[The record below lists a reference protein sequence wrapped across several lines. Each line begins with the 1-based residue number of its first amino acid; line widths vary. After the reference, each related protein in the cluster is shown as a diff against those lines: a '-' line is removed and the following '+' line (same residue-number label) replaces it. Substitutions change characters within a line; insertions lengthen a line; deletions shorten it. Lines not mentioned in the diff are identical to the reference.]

1 MLSSGTLLELTVEK
15 AAGGGRMI
23 ARHEGQVVLVS
34 GAVPGERVEARVER
48 ADRKVAFAAVTDV
61 REPSPDRREA
71 FPDPLCGGCVYSHI
85 HYPRQLELKAD
96 VVRDAF
102 LRIGRIPLT
111 LTIPVMP
118 SPERGHRMRAR
129 LHVRGGRAGF
139 FREGTHELCDPAP
152 TGQLTGGALQAIDTA
167 VQSFEAAGV
176 RPVSVEL
183 TENMPG
189 DARVLA
195 IEVEGASRMRRG
207 TLSKIVDGVAI
218 AGLTATDGQG
228 NREAVGET
236 AVADALAQLT
246 HGRATQGEL
255 RRRPESFF
263 QANRFLVPDLV
274 TSVLD
279 VVGPDGRVLDLY
291 AGVGLFAV
299 SLAASGRRGITAVE
313 GDRSSG
319 ADLQRNAGAFGDAIV
334 VALESV
340 EAALRRRHDPV
351 ATVIV
356 DPPRTGLSADA
367 LAGIVRLRARQIVYV
382 SCDPATLS
390 RDARRLLDAG
400 YSLESLRAF
409 DLFPNTAH
417 VESLGVFVLPGA

>member
-1 MLSSGTLLELTVEK
+1 
-15 AAGGGRMI
+15 
-23 ARHEGQVVLVS
+23 
-34 GAVPGERVEARVER
+34 
-48 ADRKVAFAAVTDV
+48 
-61 REPSPDRREA
+61 
-71 FPDPLCGGCVYSHI
+71 
-85 HYPRQLELKAD
+85 
-96 VVRDAF
+96 
-102 LRIGRIPLT
+102 
-111 LTIPVMP
+111 
-118 SPERGHRMRAR
+118 
-129 LHVRGGRAGF
+129 
-139 FREGTHELCDPAP
+139 
-152 TGQLTGGALQAIDTA
+152 
-167 VQSFEAAGV
+167 
-176 RPVSVEL
+176 
-183 TENMPG
+183 
-189 DARVLA
+189 
-195 IEVEGASRMRRG
+195 
-207 TLSKIVDGVAI
+207 
-218 AGLTATDGQG
+218 
-228 NREAVGET
+228 
-236 AVADALAQLT
+236 VADALAQLT